1 VEHRQLGNTDLNLP
15 VVTFGAWAIGGL
27 FWGGSDDSE
36 AIEAIH
42 ACLDNGID
50 AIDTAPIY
58 GTGHSERL
66 IGRGLAGR
74 RSRMLILTK
83 CGLRWDDTYGEF
95 FMKLEATPDGRPVTV
110 YKNVRASSIIYEC
123 EQSLRRLATDV
134 IDLYQVHW
142 PSSSAGAEETIGAL
156 IRLKE
161 QGKIRYF
168 GVSNYD
174 AGQMC
179 AAMEFGSI
187 ASNQVRYNLLD
198 RRIEQ
203 EIMPFCLKNHLGL
216 ICYSPMALGLLSGKV
231 SPERAFPPSDLRST
245 HPQYSKAN
253 RLKVLEFLEALRP
266 IADQHGASLAQTAV
280 AWVIYQRG
288 VTTALVGTRNRAQV
302 KENAAAASVRFSE
315 AEVAKIGDIFSA
327 PLT

>member
-1 VEHRQLGNTDLNLP
+1 MEHRQLGNSDLNLP

-27 FWGGSDDSE
+27 FWGGSDDSA

-42 ACLDNGID
+42 ACLDSGID

-66 IGRGLAGR
+66 IGRALAGR
-74 RSRMLILTK
+74 RSRMLILSK
-83 CGLRWDDTYGEF
+83 CGLRWDDANGEF
-95 FMKLEATPDGRPVTV
+95 FMKLEDTPDGRPVTV
-110 YKNVRASSIIYEC
+110 YKNVRAGSIVYEC

-134 IDLYQVHW
+134 IDLYQIHR
-142 PSSSAGAEETIGAL
+142 PSSSAGVEETMGAL
-156 IRLKE
+156 TRLKE

-174 AGQMC
+174 VGQMS
-179 AAMEFGSI
+179 AAMKFGPI

-203 EIMPFCLKNHLGL
+203 EVTPFCMKNNLGL

-231 SPERAFPPSDLRST
+231 TPEREFPASDLRSR
-245 HPQYSKAN
+245 HPQYSEAN
-253 RLKVLEFLEALRP
+253 RLKVIEFLEAVRP

-280 AWVIYQRG
+280 AWVIHQPG
-288 VTTALVGTRNRAQV
+288 VTTALVGARNRAQV
-302 KENAAAASVRFSE
+302 EENAVAARVKLSPGE
-315 AEVAKIGDIFSA
+315 IAKISEIFSA
-327 PLT
+327 PLS

>member
-1 VEHRQLGNTDLNLP
+1 MGNR
-15 VVTFGAWAIGGL
+15 GL
-27 FWGGSDDSE
+27 FWGGFDDSD

-42 ACLDNGID
+42 ACLGNGID

-66 IGRGLAGR
+66 IGRALAGR

-83 CGLRWDDTYGEF
+83 CGLRWDDTFGEF
-95 FMKLEATPDGRPVTV
+95 FMKLEITPDGQPVTV
-110 YKNVRASSIIYEC
+110 HRNVRASSIIHEC

-142 PSSSAGAEETIGAL
+142 PSSSAGAEETMGAL

-161 QGKIRYF
+161 QGKIRFF

-174 AGQMC
+174 TGQMR
-179 AAMEFGSI
+179 AALEFGSI

-198 RRIEQ
+198 RRVEQ

-231 SPERAFPPSDLRST
+231 SLEREFPPSDLRST

-253 RLKVLEFLEALRP
+253 RLRVLEFLGVLRP
-266 IADQHGASLAQTAV
+266 IADQHGASLAQAAV
-280 AWVIYQRG
+280 AWVIHQAG
-288 VTTALVGTRNRAQV
+288 VTTALVGARNRAQV
-302 KENAAAASVRFSE
+302 EENAAAANVKFSE
-315 AEVAKIGDIFSA
+315 AEIAKISEIFSP